1 MPYNLRK
8 RATPAPEPVVKKR
21 RKEASVVK
29 EEKLKQSEPVESQE
43 RIVEETAK
51 TKKTKIKDVKPK
63 EVKTKEVKT
72 EEVEIKETKPKETKP
87 KVTKSK
93 ITKPKESKV
102 EESKVEEV
110 EAVEKV
116 EQQKSKPAAEKVQM
130 MFGADSCG
138 ELGQGKIGIAKKTP
152 IRVGIDKPIK
162 QVACGPM
169 HTVSL
174 TEDGQVYT
182 YGCNDEGA
190 LGRVTDGDEELE
202 ATPKHI
208 PIKSK
213 VIKITAGDSHTAVL
227 TEDDEV
233 HIWGNFRDEHGSVG
247 LTPECEGKPAYEAIQ
262 ILPDLKLK
270 DIASGSNHILVLD
283 DSGEVYSFG
292 VGAQGQLGRLSL
304 EEIGVEG
311 NGVAITQDNR
321 ELFLRPLKVS
331 FKNVDPQ
338 RPFVCDAIYAGN
350 CSSFATNTD
359 KKKNRLAGWGLNNYH
374 QLGYKGQK
382 GATLQC
388 APKRSTF
395 TCSTSMIDVACGLH
409 HNLFLTKTGRVY
421 AAGRHDYGRLGLG
434 NIDKEVCPAKQ
445 VEKLEG
451 PIVKLGAGLS
461 ASFAVSEDGS
471 LYSWGMGG
479 TNLGLQN
486 EEDLKWPT
494 KVESL
499 ADKKVLSVSAGGSF
513 TAVIVEGS

>member
-8 RATPAPEPVVKKR
+8 RAIPAPEPVVKKR
-21 RKEASVVK
+21 RIK
-29 EEKLKQSEPVESQE
+29 PTVE
-43 RIVEETAK
+43 R
-51 TKKTKIKDVKPK
+51 
-63 EVKTKEVKT
+63 
-72 EEVEIKETKPKETKP
+72 
-87 KVTKSK
+87 
-93 ITKPKESKV
+93 
-102 EESKVEEV
+102 
-110 EAVEKV
+110 
-116 EQQKSKPAAEKVQM
+116 VQL

-138 ELGQGKIGIAKKTP
+138 ELGLGKIGIARKIPT
-152 IRVGIDKPIK
+152 RVKIEKPIN

-174 TEDGQVYT
+174 THDGQVYT

-208 PIKSK
+208 PIKNQ

-227 TEDDEV
+227 TNKNEV
-233 HIWGNFRDEHGSVG
+233 FVWGNFRDEHGSVG
-247 LTPECEGKPAYEAIQ
+247 LTPDCDGKPTYEPIQ
-262 ILPDLKLK
+262 ILPDLQLK
-270 DIASGSNHILVLD
+270 DIASGSNHMLVLD
-283 DSGEVYSFG
+283 NSGEVYSFG

-304 EEIGVEG
+304 EQIGTEG

-321 ELFLRPLKVS
+321 ELFLKPSKVS

-338 RPFVCDAIYAGN
+338 RPFICDAIYAGN

-359 KKKNRLAGWGLNNYH
+359 KKKNRLAAWGLNNYH

-382 GATLQC
+382 GASLQC
-388 APKRSTF
+388 YPKRSTF

-434 NIDKEVCPAKQ
+434 SIDKEVCPAKH
-445 VEKLEG
+445 VDKIDN
-451 PIVKLGAGLS
+451 PVVKLSAGLS
-461 ASFAVSEDGS
+461 ASFAVTGDGE

-486 EEDLKWPT
+486 EDDLKWPT
-494 KVESL
+494 KVVSL

-513 TAVIVEGS
+513 TAVIAE